1 MGFPE
6 EIQGLLDSRVET
18 LGRIKVRSLGADSL
32 TLTALNVLVYAQL
45 EGGVKD
51 LSARLVRRLNAYNL
65 TFANIN
71 PKLLEWRNGKEL
83 ERFRKTISFSNIS
96 SANPF
101 APLLAEKAKV
111 RPINRRFE
119 FNQMHWEELTSI
131 YSGLGLTV
139 AQIARSRQDI
149 SALVEMR
156 NDAAHHGVP
165 SKMAAKLLGELVRQH
180 ALAVGTVLT
189 DFSLQLLVFFENK
202 LHRR

>member
-1 MGFPE
+1 
-6 EIQGLLDSRVET
+6 
-18 LGRIKVRSLGADSL
+18 
-32 TLTALNVLVYAQL
+32 
-45 EGGVKD
+45 
-51 LSARLVRRLNAYNL
+51 
-65 TFANIN
+65 
-71 PKLLEWRNGKEL
+71 
-83 ERFRKTISFSNIS
+83 
-96 SANPF
+96 
-101 APLLAEKAKV
+101 
-111 RPINRRFE
+111 
-119 FNQMHWEELTSI
+119 MHWEELTSI